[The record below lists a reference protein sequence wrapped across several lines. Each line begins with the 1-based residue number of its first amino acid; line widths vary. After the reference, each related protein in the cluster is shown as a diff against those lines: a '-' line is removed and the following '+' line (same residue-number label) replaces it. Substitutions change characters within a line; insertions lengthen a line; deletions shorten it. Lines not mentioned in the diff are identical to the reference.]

1 MCPLKLGKLDTLE
14 MQRRYNDKGDLHH
27 HLNDVKLLLITFV
40 KKKTTSQLTLN
51 RFVAEI

>member
-14 MQRRYNDKGDLHH
+14 MQRRYNDKGDLHYY
-27 HLNDVKLLLITFV
+27 LNDVKLLLITFV